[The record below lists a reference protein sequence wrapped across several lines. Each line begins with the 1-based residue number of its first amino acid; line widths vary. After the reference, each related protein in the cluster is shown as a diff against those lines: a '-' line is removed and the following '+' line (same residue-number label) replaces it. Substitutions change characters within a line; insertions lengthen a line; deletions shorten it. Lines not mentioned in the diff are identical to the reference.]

1 MVTTMTTTHDTATRL
16 PLAPGLWA
24 LDASHSSVGFTIRH
38 LGVSKVRGRFARF
51 DAEVVVG
58 DTLDTTSVSAT
69 IDVASLDT
77 GNPERDAH
85 VLAPD
90 IVDVAR
96 RPTLSFRSTRITGAG
111 AEYRVDG
118 DLTLGEVTRPVTL
131 AVELGGLEPF
141 LDGRR
146 HAGFEATAEIRRSD
160 FGIELALPPG
170 VSGAMLGDVVKVEL
184 DLELLEPE
192 G

>member
-1 MVTTMTTTHDTATRL
+1 MTTTNDTATRL
-16 PLAPGLWA
+16 PLAPGRWA

-51 DAEVVVG
+51 DADVVVG

-146 HAGFEATAEIRRSD
+146 HAGFEASAEIRRSD